1 MPTPTTINSAAATTA
16 VTNVKLNE
24 WLTTSSPT
32 WLELYN
38 TAATPVLLS
47 GNYLTDSFGNKTK
60 HLIPP
65 LTFLGGSG
73 SSRWL
78 QLIADND
85 SGATPNHVNF
95 TIENGEGLWLFTS
108 TGTQLDGVAVTA
120 QSGGASQGRL
130 ADGSATIVALLP
142 TPGAAN
148 QSASTDTDGD
158 GIPDLWELANG
169 MNPNSAADATLDS
182 DGDGQSNK
190 AEYLAGTNPQL
201 PGSKL
206 AASVAKTVTP
216 GQYAI
221 TFTAIA
227 GKSYTVRYKDDLL
240 AATWTTLQQVSA
252 PASDTVTTIN
262 DTPSVPKRFYQVVT
276 PQQP

>member
-1 MPTPTTINSAAATTA
+1 M
-16 VTNVKLNE
+16 KLNE
-24 WLTTSSPT
+24 WLTTSVPT

-65 LTFLGGSG
+65 LTYLGGSG
-73 SSRWL
+73 TARWL

-95 TIENGEGLWLFTS
+95 TIENGEGLWLFTN

-120 QSGGASQGRL
+120 QTGGASQGRL

-142 TPGAAN
+142 TPGALN
-148 QSASTDTDGD
+148 QSATTDTDAD

-169 MNPNSAADATLDS
+169 LNPNSAADATLDP
-182 DGDGQSNK
+182 DGDGQNNK
-190 AEYLAGTNPQL
+190 AEYLAGTNPFL

-206 AASVAKTVTP
+206 AASVAKTATP

-227 GKSYTVRYKDDLL
+227 GKAYTVRYKANLTDASWQTHQTFTGDGAEREITVALPPNTPRAFFRI
-240 AATWTTLQQVSA
+240 AA
-252 PASDTVTTIN
+252 D
-262 DTPSVPKRFYQVVT
+262 
-276 PQQP
+276 